1 MASQHASNINTEIW
15 EIRRTPT
22 KLLRA
27 HERREAVTNRIIRD
41 LKQHGTFFKSPEG
54 HFYFRR
60 SDSPKLFSIEAD
72 TALGAM
78 IHDRYGINPAET
90 REFECVMQGLEIEAE
105 LRGEQVEVRRLAHY
119 DLKTKRLYIS
129 RFDGWVYRL
138 DGTQKQKVPNGTD
151 GVFFWDD
158 PSWQP
163 YELVPIG
170 NRRRFEEL
178 ITCSANFRDTDDLTS
193 TDQQWVL
200 YVWCLAQF
208 FGSLH
213 PTKPILLITG
223 EKGGGKTS
231 CLRKW
236 LKMLFGARA
245 DVTALEGG
253 KQDGFVAAIC
263 SSPVVA
269 FDNVDENIK
278 WLPDHLAQLAT
289 GIKFQRRK
297 YYTTNE
303 VVEFQPQCFVALTS
317 RTPKFING
325 RDDVLDRTLVL
336 HTERREQ
343 FAPESCQLQTIADN
357 RNSLWSEL
365 LRRLNQIVADLGNAD
380 GPDEQVE
387 FRMADFARF
396 ALTVGR
402 VDGNEE
408 IARAI
413 LKKLDSTSSELLLS
427 DEPIAICLEVWLR
440 IARNPG
446 RQVNSAVLND
456 ELKTLSEVPWPHK
469 SARALGQRLSHIT
482 TDLRER
488 FEVSVEQDSA
498 NQNLYRFWPK
508 LNH

>member
-1 MASQHASNINTEIW
+1 
-15 EIRRTPT
+15 
-22 KLLRA
+22 
-27 HERREAVTNRIIRD
+27 V
-41 LKQHGTFFKSPEG
+41 
-54 HFYFRR
+54 
-60 SDSPKLFSIEAD
+60 LFNFVI
-72 TALGAM
+72 
-78 IHDRYGINPAET
+78 
-90 REFECVMQGLEIEAE
+90 
-105 LRGEQVEVRRLAHY
+105 QVYV
-119 DLKTKRLYIS
+119 S

-138 DGTQKQKVPNGTD
+138 DGTEKQKVPNGTD

-158 PSWQP
+158 PNWQP
-163 YELVPIG
+163 YELVPVG
-170 NRRRFEEL
+170 KRGLFEDL
-178 ITCSANFRDTDDLTS
+178 ITRSANFRETDDLTS
-193 TDQQWVL
+193 TDQQWVF
-200 YVWCLAQF
+200 YAWCLAQF
-208 FGSLH
+208 FGALH
-213 PTKPILLITG
+213 PTKPLLLISG

-236 LKMLFGARA
+236 LKMLFGTRA

-253 KQDGFVAAIC
+253 KQDGFVAAVC

-336 HTERREQ
+336 HTQRREQ
-343 FAPESCQLQTIADN
+343 FAPEGCQLQTIADN

-365 LRRLNQIVADLGNAD
+365 LRRLNQIVTDLGNAD
-380 GPDEQVE
+380 GSDEQVD

-396 ALTVGR
+396 ALAVGR

-408 IARAI
+408 AARST
-413 LKKLDSTSSELLLS
+413 LTKLDSTSSELLLS
-427 DEPIAICLEVWLR
+427 DEAIAIRLEIWLR
-440 IARNPG
+440 NPNNHG
-446 RQVNSAVLND
+446 RKVSSGDLNG
-456 ELKTLSEVPWPHK
+456 ELRWLAQEPWPYAN
-469 SARALGQRLSHIT
+469 ARALGQRLSNIT

-488 FEVSVEQDSA
+488 FEVTVERDAA
-498 NQNLYRFWPK
+498 NQNWYRFWPK
-508 LNH
+508 VNH

>member
-1 MASQHASNINTEIW
+1 
-15 EIRRTPT
+15 
-22 KLLRA
+22 
-27 HERREAVTNRIIRD
+27 
-41 LKQHGTFFKSPEG
+41 
-54 HFYFRR
+54 
-60 SDSPKLFSIEAD
+60 
-72 TALGAM
+72 
-78 IHDRYGINPAET
+78 
-90 REFECVMQGLEIEAE
+90 
-105 LRGEQVEVRRLAHY
+105 
-119 DLKTKRLYIS
+119 
-129 RFDGWVYRL
+129 
-138 DGTQKQKVPNGTD
+138 
-151 GVFFWDD
+151 
-158 PSWQP
+158 
-163 YELVPIG
+163 
-170 NRRRFEEL
+170 
-178 ITCSANFRDTDDLTS
+178 
-193 TDQQWVL
+193 
-200 YVWCLAQF
+200 
-208 FGSLH
+208 
-213 PTKPILLITG
+213 
-223 EKGGGKTS
+223 
-231 CLRKW
+231 
-236 LKMLFGARA
+236 MLFGTRA

-253 KQDGFVAAIC
+253 KQDGFVAAVC

-336 HTERREQ
+336 HTQRREQ

-357 RNSLWSEL
+357 RNSIWSEL
-365 LRRLNQIVADLGNAD
+365 LRRLNQIVADLKNAHVA
-380 GPDEQVE
+380 DEQVD

-408 IARAI
+408 TVRSI
-413 LKKLDSTSSELLLS
+413 LTKLDSTSSKLLLS
-427 DEPIAICLEVWLR
+427 DEPIALGLEVWLR

-456 ELKTLSEVPWPHK
+456 ELRCLAQEPWPHK
-469 SARALGQRLSHIT
+469 SARALGQRLSNIT
-482 TDLRER
+482 TDLKER

-508 LNH
+508 LIH